1 MREIL
6 QALGVASAAEHVT
19 PICTKCLGMYPV
31 TVKATDVILAVL
43 ADLPFLVGH
52 LVAITTHFRGDG
64 QGHFSVFFRV
74 PLAHDAVAG
83 FTGDTGV

>member
-1 MREIL
+1 MD
-6 QALGVASAAEHVT
+6 
-19 PICTKCLGMYPV
+19 PV

-64 QGHFSVFFRV
+64 QGHFGILLGM
-74 PLAHDAVAG
+74 PLAHDAMAG
-83 FTGDTGV
+83 LTGDTGV